1 MAAPELG
8 ARVVPDPDDDDVG
21 LEVGEDGAARPLTVK
36 LDVPDRPA
44 ASVSLEDGSDGVKV
58 KLAL

>member
-1 MAAPELG
+1 M
-8 ARVVPDPDDDDVG
+8 RRRR